1 MDDTSQPKMYNE
13 NKEPDWEKIRN
24 DDFSLSNDYV
34 YMNNSSFGATLNC
47 VQKSMETVNK
57 MFAEGFY
64 LDRLRDITGPLS
76 EIRKK
81 VNKLISSNNSN
92 ESINYDIG
100 FVNSVTEGMSLVAN
114 GLTFKPGDVILTT
127 DHEHAGGRVMWELQE
142 ARYNA
147 RLLKVPLIDNNEE
160 NWKEGLIK
168 RFENELE
175 RNKGKVKV
183 LSFSLC
189 TCSTGHILPAKEMC
203 ALAKKYGVISV
214 VDAAQAWAVM
224 PIDMTYID
232 CDFMVMNGH
241 KYLCGPIGSGFLV
254 VNPRRCDTIG
264 QFRPTIVDEY
274 NYPSSESKPVS
285 YKPSKPESYNK
296 GGVAPYTNVLPLK
309 EALAFYCDKGPEA
322 IYRRLLYI
330 GQWLRKGLSQFPEFE
345 IITPMEPEFSCVMSC
360 FRIIGK
366 SSKEVNKL
374 LKNEKNKI
382 HVRFA
387 NEGEADAVRLS
398 PHYYNTE
405 EEFMHLAKAIC
416 DIASVDVKNWP
427 PFIR

>member
-1 MDDTSQPKMYNE
+1 MEESLQSG
-13 NKEPDWEKIRN
+13 NKEENSVPDWVKIRME
-24 DDFSLSNDYV
+24 DFSLSGEYI

-47 VQKSMETVNK
+47 VQKSMESVNK

-64 LDRLRDITGPLS
+64 LDRLGDITDPLS
-76 EIRKK
+76 EIREK
-81 VNKLISSNNSN
+81 VNTLINSNN
-92 ESINYDIG
+92 EHERVNYNIG

-142 ARYNA
+142 ARYDA
-147 RLLKVPLIDNNEE
+147 RLLKVPLIGNDEKD
-160 NWKEGLIK
+160 WKESLIK
-168 RFENELE
+168 RFENEFE

-189 TCSTGHILPAKEMC
+189 TCSTGHILPAKELC
-203 ALAKKYGVISV
+203 ALARKYGAISV

-254 VNPRRCDTIG
+254 VNPRRCETIE
-264 QFRPTIVDEY
+264 QFRPTIVDDY
-274 NYPSSESKPVS
+274 NYPSSEGKPVF

-296 GGVAPYTNVLPLK
+296 GGVVPYTNVLPLR
-309 EALAFYCDKGPEA
+309 EALGFYCDKGPET

-330 GQWLRKGLSQFPEFE
+330 GQWLRKGLSQFSEFE
-345 IITPMEPEFSCVMSC
+345 IITPLETEFSCVMTC
-360 FRIIGK
+360 FRITGQ

-374 LKNEKNKI
+374 LKNETNKI
-382 HVRFA
+382 HVRYA

-416 DIASVDVKNWP
+416 DIASVDVENWP
-427 PFIR
+427 SFIR